1 MFQGA
6 SNFAQGVDNVFMF
19 IVGISTIFLIGLT
32 FIMIWFTIR
41 YNHKRNPKATQIKDN
56 KLVELSW
63 ILIPLVIVLTMFY
76 YGYVVYKPMRN
87 APEGAMVVKVTGQ
100 MWDWSFEYENGKVS
114 YELYLPVDKPV
125 KLLLYSPDVI
135 HSFYIPAFRIKEDMV
150 PGKENYMWF
159 IPTAEGSFDVL
170 CAEYCGQRHA
180 FMTTKAIIIPDEQ
193 FETWLE
199 EVPPVTVESLGLK
212 VLRNNACTSCHSL
225 DGSKLVGPTFQ
236 NLYGEPRQVI
246 VDGQEITMVADSAYI
261 YTAIIDP
268 DKELVKGYGARLMRS
283 YKNVIP
289 HEDIVDLINY
299 FKSLKENKSLLS
311 D

>member
-6 SNFAQGVDNVFMF
+6 SNFSQGVDDVFMF
-19 IVGISTIFLIGLT
+19 IVGISTVFLVGLT
-32 FIMIWFTIR
+32 FAMIWFAIR

-56 KLVELSW
+56 KFVELTW
-63 ILIPLVIVLTMFY
+63 ILIPLIIVLAMFY

-114 YELYLPVDKPV
+114 YELYLPINKPV

-170 CAEYCGQRHA
+170 CAEYCGQRHS
-180 FMTTKAIIIPDEQ
+180 FMTTKAIIIPDEK
-193 FETWLE
+193 FEVWLKE
-199 EVPPVTVESLGLK
+199 EPPVTVESLGIK
-212 VLRNNACTSCHSL
+212 VLRNNACISCHSL

-236 NLYGEPRQVI
+236 NLYGESRQVI

-261 YTAIIDP
+261 YNSIIDP
-268 DKELVKGYGARLMRS
+268 DKELVKGYGRGVMRS

-299 FKSLKENKSLLS
+299 FKSLKEEE
-311 D
+311 